1 MTHGSCRGWCDATLH
16 GDCRSTAW
24 RTYKVVFSVFAALQC
39 QAKKTNNKH
48 KKNPYYCQTKHCYGA
63 LHGMNLA
70 GAARYGTPLTS
81 AAEGALAQGSNVD
94 YVEDSSV
101 SLTPPNRA
109 GGGGG
114 PHNSTPQYGTP
125 LTAATEEVYSQ
136 ALDQDANVDY
146 VEDNTVLQAQN
157 QAVAIGGALYA
168 AEPLTTAPHYS
179 TSPTP
184 GEDANVYARINGI
197 GIDTHSHA

>member
-1 MTHGSCRGWCDATLH
+1 
-16 GDCRSTAW
+16 
-24 RTYKVVFSVFAALQC
+24 
-39 QAKKTNNKH
+39 
-48 KKNPYYCQTKHCYGA
+48 
-63 LHGMNLA
+63 MNLA

-94 YVEDSSV
+94 YVEDGSV
-101 SLTPPNRA
+101 SLTPPN
-109 GGGGG
+109 
-114 PHNSTPQYGTP
+114 HNSTPQYGTP

-179 TSPTP
+179 TSPTA